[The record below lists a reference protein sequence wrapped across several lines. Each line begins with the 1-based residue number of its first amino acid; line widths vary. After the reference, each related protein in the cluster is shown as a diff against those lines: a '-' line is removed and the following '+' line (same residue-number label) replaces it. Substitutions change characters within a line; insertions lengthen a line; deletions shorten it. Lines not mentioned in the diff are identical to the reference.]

1 METKLASGLRRM
13 EKWGWGLSK
22 SEVIDIVSEF
32 IKRNKIK
39 TPFIND
45 IPGNDWFLS
54 FRKRHKLSIK
64 KPQPIEYLRKR
75 MTDPF
80 VIHEYFT
87 LLGSTLEKLNLNDP
101 HRIWNLDETSVC
113 LDPTKTKVVGAVGAP
128 CTRTTAG
135 SAKENITVLT
145 TVNAVGIKL
154 NPLIVFKGSYV
165 YDQWM
170 ADQNEEYD
178 FEVAYA
184 SSKRGWMETEIF
196 YNYMVKV
203 IIPSLGEEK
212 PVLLIYDGHSTH
224 VDERVV
230 ALAVENNITILKLP
244 AHTSHLLQPLD
255 LAVFKSFKSIWDKK
269 LVEWQRQNVG
279 FKIRKKEFAEM
290 FAQAWSQTTPKVI
303 QNGFMK
309 GGIYPFDPN
318 VIPKEKYDPAAYK
331 RWQNEMIY
339 KGGQRNLAKLKS
351 LNQSCIDVLNKEM
364 KIDRKLQDIIHVSPE
379 NRAESVNYAKG
390 AEVITHTY
398 LEKKNVKNQITVE
411 KEPQIQNS
419 ESNSHVHIDDHQE
432 PGPSGIS
439 KEKCSIKVKNNK
451 PKNVTKNKKE
461 KNSKNT
467 KSKSGMKKGVN
478 KKCLTNNTST
488 EVLDLYNK
496 QIIPNEN
503 SPTQRINIKTE
514 GCLKKGILKQKRKP
528 LKRQAKNLQR
538 SLSTTSESCEMSSH
552 SDSDLQG
559 ILSDNSKFVMSDWS
573 DIDDENQ
580 RRNTDLDSIKDIR
593 H

>member
-1 METKLASGLRRM
+1 MPKNYSRTSQRAIAYSQKDLETAVEKVRKKELTNYAASKLYGIPASTLSDRVNGKTGLKSRTLGRSPAIPLDMETKLASGLRTM

-101 HRIWNLDETSVC
+101 HKIWNLDESYVC
-113 LDPTKTKVVGAVGAP
+113 LDPTKRKVVGAVGAR

-184 SSKRGWMETEIF
+184 SSKRDWMETEIF

-230 ALAVENNITILKLP
+230 ALAAENNITILKLP

-331 RWQNEMIY
+331 KMA
-339 KGGQRNLAKLKS
+339 KRN
-351 LNQSCIDVLNKEM
+351 
-364 KIDRKLQDIIHVSPE
+364 DI
-379 NRAESVNYAKG
+379 
-390 AEVITHTY
+390 
-398 LEKKNVKNQITVE
+398 
-411 KEPQIQNS
+411 
-419 ESNSHVHIDDHQE
+419 
-432 PGPSGIS
+432 
-439 KEKCSIKVKNNK
+439 
-451 PKNVTKNKKE
+451 
-461 KNSKNT
+461 
-467 KSKSGMKKGVN
+467 
-478 KKCLTNNTST
+478 
-488 EVLDLYNK
+488 
-496 QIIPNEN
+496 
-503 SPTQRINIKTE
+503 
-514 GCLKKGILKQKRKP
+514 
-528 LKRQAKNLQR
+528 
-538 SLSTTSESCEMSSH
+538 
-552 SDSDLQG
+552 
-559 ILSDNSKFVMSDWS
+559 
-573 DIDDENQ
+573 
-580 RRNTDLDSIKDIR
+580 
-593 H
+593 